1 MYNERQPSMEMD
13 PIIDKNLLD
22 SIVQE
27 ALYLLESN
35 KKIKIPKAVR
45 QTLELYKIYDKAVER
60 GDEVD
65 LKKFYAYYEAAAKN
79 VSKLLGKQGK
89 TLDLF

>member
-1 MYNERQPSMEMD
+1 MFW
-13 PIIDKNLLD
+13 
-22 SIVQE
+22 
-27 ALYLLESN
+27 
-35 KKIKIPKAVR
+35 KIPKAVR

-79 VSKLLGKQGK
+79 GWSEGIKYVIKQFKDIKITRLARGLPMGADLEYADEV
-89 TLDLF
+89 TLSRSLEGRNEI

>member
-13 PIIDKNLLD
+13 LIIDKNLLD

-45 QTLELYKIYDKAVER
+45 QTLELHKIYDKAVER

-65 LKKFYAYYEAAAKN
+65 LKKFYTYYEAAAKN